1 MILDLFVTV
10 IYQPFLNILV
20 GFYWILG
27 LFTDGKPDMGI
38 AVILLT
44 ILIRLL
50 LLPISLS
57 GDRSE
62 DERREISKKI
72 LEIEEVYAS
81 EPIKREKERKKVI
94 KKSRKVMFGEI
105 FNLFIQVSIALMLW
119 KMFDT
124 GLPGEDIHLIYPFMP
139 KFDLPFNLVFL
150 GKYDLSH
157 TNFTLNF
164 IQTILIFILE
174 RNFQLNGLFL

>member
-72 LEIEEVYAS
+72 LEIEEVYA
-81 EPIKREKERKKVI
+81 
-94 KKSRKVMFGEI
+94 
-105 FNLFIQVSIALMLW
+105 
-119 KMFDT
+119 
-124 GLPGEDIHLIYPFMP
+124 
-139 KFDLPFNLVFL
+139 
-150 GKYDLSH
+150 
-157 TNFTLNF
+157 
-164 IQTILIFILE
+164 
-174 RNFQLNGLFL
+174 